1 MNNDS
6 LFTKL
11 RQLWDNN
18 QRLWDERINNEF
30 LVALDAK
37 SGVRIQ

>member
-18 QRLWDERINNEF
+18 QRLGMSELTTN
-30 LVALDAK
+30 
-37 SGVRIQ
+37 S